1 MIIGLIEGLFF
12 FFSFRSETVMKCD
25 LITFGEVGMGR
36 IFWIGNFLPLGIVSV
51 CIHIYVG

>member
-25 LITFGEVGMGR
+25 LITFGDVGMGR